1 MITPDKNHVACFWR
15 HKRDC
20 GVLWSVFDGS
30 QWSSPIEASP
40 ITLDRMDGAYR
51 ATMSAITKGESEV
64 FFSATGLDTVL
75 QWDGNSW
82 AAAAIECEDGGM
94 LSLA

>member
-1 MITPDKNHVACFWR
+1 
-15 HKRDC
+15 
-20 GVLWSVFDGS
+20 
-30 QWSSPIEASP
+30 
-40 ITLDRMDGAYR
+40 MDGAYR